1 MIGYLR
7 GKLAFKAP
15 PQLVVDVNGIG
26 YEIEAPLSTCF
37 VLPDVGA
44 EIHIVTHLVVREDQ
58 HTLYGFA
65 SEAERQLFRDLLK
78 VNRVGAKLALGILS
92 GISVEGFVRCIQT
105 EDQASLAKLPG
116 VGRKTAERLIIDMRD
131 RIDGQ
136 AAVLTITALGRSDI
150 GAAGES
156 TSRREAFTA
165 LTTLGYKP
173 AEARR
178 MLEGADRGLATTEDI
193 LRSVLQSAAPAG
205 NP

>member
-7 GKLAFKAP
+7 GTLAHKAP
-15 PQLVVDVNGIG
+15 PQLVIDVNGIG
-26 YEIEAPLSTCF
+26 YEVEAPLSTCF
-37 VLPDVGA
+37 VLPDIGA
-44 EIHIVTHLVVREDQ
+44 QIHIVTHLVIREDQ

-65 SEAERQLFRDLLK
+65 SEAERHLFRDLLK

-92 GISVEGFVRCIQT
+92 AISVEAFIRCIQT

-136 AAVLTITALGRSDI
+136 ATVLTVTSISRTELD
-150 GAAGES
+150 AGS
-156 TSRREAFTA
+156 NSNSRHEAFTA
-165 LTTLGYKP
+165 LTALGYKP

-178 MLEGADRGLATTEDI
+178 MLDGADHNLVTTEDI
-193 LRSVLQSAAPAG
+193 LRSVLKSAAPMG
-205 NP
+205 SS

>member
-7 GKLAFKAP
+7 GRLASKSP

-26 YEIEAPLSTCF
+26 YEVEAPLSTCF

-44 EIHIVTHLVVREDQ
+44 DIHIVTHLVVREDH

-65 SEAERQLFRDLLK
+65 SESERQLFRDLLK

-92 GISVEGFVRCIQT
+92 GISVEGFIRCIQE

-136 AAVLTITALGRSDI
+136 ATILTITALGRSDA

-156 TSRREAFTA
+156 NSRREAFTA

-178 MLEGADRGLATTEDI
+178 MLEGADRALTTTEDI

-205 NP
+205 NS